1 MIKLRFILVNGL
13 VAALYTV
20 LTIGLAP
27 MSYGPVQV
35 RISEFMTLLAFVNK
49 KYVPGLVTGCLLA
62 NLGSPFGI
70 TDMAVGTLA
79 TFLAVYPMQ
88 YCKNLFFASLL
99 PVIANGIIIDI
110 ASNIFNQ
117 AVIANSNV
125 SQCRI
130 IDAGMFEKTFTYFQR
145 IVESSQKDISIKH
158 YSMEIIGF
166 KTL

>member
-35 RISEFMTLLAFVNK
+35 RLSEFMTLLAFVNK

-99 PVIANGIIIDI
+99 PVIANGIIIGLELYYL
-110 ASNIFNQ
+110 A
-117 AVIANSNV
+117 ALPANV
-125 SQCRI
+125 SLWSTMAYVA
-130 IDAGMFEKTFTYFQR
+130 AGEFLSVTVLGVVIMKVLLKNDKLR
-145 IVESSQKDISIKH
+145 H
-158 YSMEIIGF
+158 YLEIE
-166 KTL
+166 LLE

>member
-49 KYVPGLVTGCLLA
+49 KYVPGLVIGCLLA

-88 YCKNLFFASLL
+88 YCKNLFWASLL
-99 PVIANGIIIDI
+99 PVIANGIIIGLELYYL
-110 ASNIFNQ
+110 AALPANVPLWSAMAYVAAGEFLSVTVLGV
-117 AVIANSNV
+117 VIMKVLLKNDKL
-125 SQCRI
+125 R
-130 IDAGMFEKTFTYFQR
+130 
-145 IVESSQKDISIKH
+145 H
-158 YSMEIIGF
+158 YLEIE
-166 KTL
+166 LLE